1 MYKIGQDIDVGG
13 GNRARIQED
22 NDGNLFYVHPISKN
36 KNIVV
41 SARERE
47 QLGESLETGERYFDP
62 ESYAN
67 MNEGSM
73 EGMMRDDNLLTYL
86 MDEEKAHDS
95 INSLIQEN
103 EIKNADT
110 PSSPGSRLGGPLATL
125 GEMIAAKLIGQDPET
140 GEIPT
145 QPYPYNPLM
154 NLLNLP
160 PGNQMKT
167 GGPPFAQVSTIKEI
181 MKLLK

>member
-1 MYKIGQDIDVGG
+1 MATNKEILKALEKIEKSLPNGDLEICRSHLEDLQQGQ
-13 GNRARIQED
+13 
-22 NDGNLFYVHPISKN
+22 
-36 KNIVV
+36 
-41 SARERE
+41 E

-110 PSSPGSRLGGPLATL
+110 PSSPGSRVRGPLDAIGHTL
-125 GEMIAAKLIGQDPET
+125 AEYLIGQNPET

-167 GGPPFAQVSTIKEI
+167 GGPPFAQVSAIKEI

>member
-1 MYKIGQDIDVGG
+1 MANRLTGERTVIGGKPTDVWVDDNGNLFVYGAGG
-13 GNRARIQED
+13 GNKHIIGNIYRENEKQPFIPED
-22 NDGNLFYVHPISKN
+22 IG
-36 KNIVV
+36 
-41 SARERE
+41 
-47 QLGESLETGERYFDP
+47 GESAEADVGFDMASGLNR
-62 ESYAN
+62 E
-67 MNEGSM
+67 
-73 EGMMRDDNLLTYL
+73 DNLLTYL

-167 GGPPFAQVSTIKEI
+167 GGFSK
-181 MKLLK
+181 